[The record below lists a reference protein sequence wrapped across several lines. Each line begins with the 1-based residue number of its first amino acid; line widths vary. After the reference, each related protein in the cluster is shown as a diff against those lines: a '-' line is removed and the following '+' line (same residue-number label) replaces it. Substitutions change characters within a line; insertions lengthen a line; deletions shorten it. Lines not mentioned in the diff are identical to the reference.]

1 MIEHLVITKSK
12 VSVPSNRIIE
22 FINDNF
28 VAHAQE
34 KIRQDSLIT
43 TIVVVSEKQ
52 RFVEF
57 GFEHQEVV
65 NASV

>member
-1 MIEHLVITKSK
+1 MIKHLVITKST
-12 VSVPSNRIIE
+12 VSIPSNKII
-22 FINDNF
+22 DF
-28 VAHAQE
+28 VNTFANHDQE